1 MVTTTEITAEKERR
15 YGIGYRPIAKV
26 SVEKKYADDTVF
38 VPEKEQPVVE
48 RRISVPKQKQEREV
62 EVKQEQKAEV
72 ETITGLSVK
81 SKVMLGLYVGIAFVL
96 SIIAAIAGIVIG
108 NSAKTVSALESQV
121 KASSAVVRVQQAQID
136 ELSSDSVIEQKAT
149 ENGMV
154 NASKSEQ
161 IELLVINDNEEK
173 SSSTNFFDIFCDWF
187 SEIIGG

>member
-1 MVTTTEITAEKERR
+1 
-15 YGIGYRPIAKV
+15 
-26 SVEKKYADDTVF
+26 
-38 VPEKEQPVVE
+38 
-48 RRISVPKQKQEREV
+48 
-62 EVKQEQKAEV
+62 
-72 ETITGLSVK
+72 
-81 SKVMLGLYVGIAFVL
+81 MLGLYVGIAFVL

-187 SEIIGG
+187 SGIIGG